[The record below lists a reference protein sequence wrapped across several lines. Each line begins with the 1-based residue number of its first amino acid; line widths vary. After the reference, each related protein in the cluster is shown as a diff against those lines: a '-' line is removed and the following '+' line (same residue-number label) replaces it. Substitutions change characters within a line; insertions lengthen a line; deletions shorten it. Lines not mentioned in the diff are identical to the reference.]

1 MAQAELD
8 VTKVMILLQ
17 RKWNAIQEM
26 NRLTR
31 EMEDTFARNDEVS
44 VDMLLQ
50 LREDEMGKV
59 DHCMEEI
66 WQMGEGDAQV
76 FGRLCQLI
84 QSDPEEVSR
93 NTPEEKKICEIRKK
107 TQSLLD
113 ELRKADQRLSQRMAG
128 KKSFYKK

>member
-8 VTKVMILLQ
+8 MTKVMILLQ

-59 DHCMEEI
+59 DRCMEEI
-66 WQMGEGDAQV
+66 WQLGEGDAQTY
-76 FGRLCQLI
+76 GKLRILLS
-84 QSDPEEVSR
+84 SDLTEVDWE
-93 NTPEEKKICEIRKK
+93 TPEEKKIYDIRRK

>member
-84 QSDPEEVSR
+84 QSDPEEVSW

>member
-26 NRLTR
+26 SKLTK
-31 EMEDTFARNDEVS
+31 EMEDTFARNDQVS

-50 LREDEMGKV
+50 LREDEMEKV

-66 WQMGEGDAQV
+66 WRLGEGDGDVYAKLSALV
-76 FGRLCQLI
+76 T
-84 QSDPEEVSR
+84 SDPAEGAWE
-93 NTPEEKKICEIRKK
+93 TPEEKKIFEIRQK
-107 TQSLLD
+107 TQSLLED
-113 ELRKADQRLSQRMAG
+113 LRKADRRLNQRMAG

>member
-8 VTKVMILLQ
+8 MTKVMILLQ

-50 LREDEMGKV
+50 LREDEMEKV

-66 WQMGEGDAQV
+66 WQLGEGDAQTY
-76 FGRLCQLI
+76 GKLRILLS
-84 QSDPEEVSR
+84 SDLTEVDWE
-93 NTPEEKKICEIRKK
+93 TPEEKKIYEIRRK